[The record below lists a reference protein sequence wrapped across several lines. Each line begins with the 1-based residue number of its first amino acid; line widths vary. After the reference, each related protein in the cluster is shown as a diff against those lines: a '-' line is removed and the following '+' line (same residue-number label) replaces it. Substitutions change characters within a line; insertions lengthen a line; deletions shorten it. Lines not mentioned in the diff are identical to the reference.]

1 MKYLSIIILSCVCFF
16 CVAHG
21 VAHAELRENDIS
33 ATVTPEIPGP
43 QENISII
50 FSSFSIDINRVMFVW
65 KVDGKTELSGI
76 GKTNFTMKSGPV
88 GSKKTIV
95 ATLNYQ
101 GDSLTKTFIIQP
113 ASLDLLWEAVDTYR
127 PPFYKGKT
135 LPSSEAKIKIV
146 AQPDIKGIAG
156 KQVSVSNMLFFWKRN
171 YTTAQAASG
180 YAKSS
185 FTFKHNYLNKNEVVS
200 VVGTDFESGKSAS
213 ATFSLN
219 LSKPKILFYGVTS
232 DLGIWFNGAL
242 SNNQAIPASL
252 SQIFAA
258 PYSFAPREV
267 KNQEF
272 SFAWSVNG
280 DSYTSGVVRNSINVS
295 SSISSIG
302 LRIESNPRL
311 FQTAESKL
319 TFSQ

>member
-16 CVAHG
+16 GVTAP
-21 VAHAELRENDIS
+21 VAHAELRDNDVSS
-33 ATVTPEIPGP
+33 AVTPEIPGP
-43 QENISII
+43 QEDISIM
-50 FSSFSIDINRVMFVW
+50 FSSFSIDINRVMFIW
-65 KVDGKTELSGI
+65 KTDGKTELSGI
-76 GKTNFTMKSGPV
+76 GKTRFTTKSGPV

-95 ATLNYQ
+95 VTLNYQ
-101 GDSLTKTFIIQP
+101 GDSLTRTFVIQP
-113 ASLDLLWEAVDTYR
+113 TSLDLLWEAVDTYR
-127 PPFYKGKT
+127 LPFYKGKT
-135 LPSSEAKIKIV
+135 LPASEARIKIV
-146 AQPDIKGIAG
+146 AQPDMRGVAG
-156 KQVSVSNMLFFWKRN
+156 KQVSASNMLFFWKRN

-185 FTFKHNYLNKNEVVS
+185 FTFKHNYLNTNEIVS

-232 DLGIWFNGAL
+232 DLGVWFNSAL
-242 SNNQAIPASL
+242 SNNQALPSSL

-258 PYSFAPREV
+258 PYSFAPREA

-280 DSYTSGVVRNSINVS
+280 QSYS
-295 SSISSIG
+295 SSIARNIIETGNGIQSVG

-311 FQTAESKL
+311 FQTAETKL
-319 TFSQ
+319 NFLK